1 LPCDVVEKGVEG
13 IIECWRDKVD
23 KRAISRKRAM
33 ELVEAAKRSIGKK
46 EGRKLARQ
54 EMRYLL
60 EEYELLRKQLEGI
73 EDEMAKLLKD
83 VPNGEK
89 LLEIKGVGVKTAVGF
104 ISEVGDIMR
113 YEDAKQIQKLAGLN
127 IVENSSGKH
136 KGQTCISKRGRGRLR
151 SSLLRL

>member
-1 LPCDVVEKGVEG
+1 MPLPCDVVEKGVEG
-13 IIECWRDKVD
+13 IIEYWCNKVD

-60 EEYELLRKQLEGI
+60 EEYELLKKQMEGI

-104 ISEVGDIMR
+104 ISEHSCNER
-113 YEDAKQIQKLAGLN
+113 K
-127 IVENSSGKH
+127 
-136 KGQTCISKRGRGRLR
+136 
-151 SSLLRL
+151 